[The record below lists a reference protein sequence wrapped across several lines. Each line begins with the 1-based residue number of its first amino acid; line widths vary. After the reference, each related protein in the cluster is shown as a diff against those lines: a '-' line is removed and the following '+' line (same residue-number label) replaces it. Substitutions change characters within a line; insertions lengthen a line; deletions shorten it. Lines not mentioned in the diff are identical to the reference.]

1 MRIFLYGLL
10 AILCSEP
17 FSAQPIIPPD
27 AALQRAVSQVS
38 ADSLRADVH
47 VLVNFGTRHTLSN
60 QTDPNRGIGAARRW
74 VLARFRQ
81 HMPVS
86 GGRLSAKI
94 VTWEQP
100 QDQHRVNRLIH
111 MGNVVATLKG
121 TDPSDKRIFMV
132 TAHLD
137 SRATDVMDSTI
148 TAPGAND
155 DGSGVASLL
164 EMVRVLS
171 KYPMRATVMF
181 VAVTG
186 EEQGLLGS
194 THLAQQAVEQHWEVA
209 AMINNDMIGQ
219 SMAGET
225 GNRDNTRVRVF
236 SEGIPMAETAPE
248 KRIRLATGGE
258 NDSRSRQLARYIKM
272 VGETFVDNLTVQL
285 IYRQDRFLRGGD
297 QEPFQERG
305 FTAVRLTDFYE
316 QFDHQHQTIRT
327 EDGVSYG
334 DLEKY
339 MDFEYLRKNTC
350 LNLVTLYCLANAP
363 SVPRNVVMDV
373 RHLGNT
379 TRLVWEPPQYGVAE
393 GYVVW
398 MRETDAP
405 LWQRK
410 RYTQD
415 TSIILPYS
423 KDNYFFAVQAV
434 GKDGMPSL
442 PVFPGIGR

>member
-1 MRIFLYGLL
+1 MV
-10 AILCSEP
+10 
-17 FSAQPIIPPD
+17 PD
-27 AALQRAVSQVS
+27 EALQRAVSQVS
-38 ADSLRADVH
+38 ADSLQADVQS
-47 VLVNFGTRHTLSN
+47 LVGFGTRHTLSN
-60 QTDPNRGIGAARRW
+60 QTDPDRGIGAARRW
-74 VLARFRQ
+74 VLSRFLQ
-81 HMPVS
+81 EVPAS
-86 GGRLSAKI
+86 GGRLSARI

-100 QDQHRVNRLIH
+100 KDQHRVNRPIR

-121 TDPSDKRIFMV
+121 TDPSDKRVFIV

-137 SRATDVMDSTI
+137 SRATDVMDSTV

-155 DGSGVASLL
+155 DASGVVALL

-171 KYPMRATVMF
+171 RYPLRATVMF

-194 THLAQQAVEQHWEVA
+194 THLAQQALEQHWQVA

-219 SMAGET
+219 STAGGT
-225 GNRDNTRVRVF
+225 GNRDNTHVRVF
-236 SEGIPMAETAPE
+236 SETIPIAETEAQ
-248 KRIRLATGGE
+248 KGIRLATGGE
-258 NDSRSRQLARYIKM
+258 NDSPSRQLARYMKM
-272 VGETFVDNLTVQL
+272 VGEVYVDNLTIQL
-285 IYRQDRFLRGGD
+285 IYRRDRFLRGGD

-305 FTAVRLTDFYE
+305 FTAVRVTDFYE
-316 QFDHQHQTIRT
+316 NFDHQHQTIRT
-327 EDGVSYG
+327 ENGVSYG
-334 DLEKY
+334 DLEQY

-350 LNLVTLYCLANAP
+350 LNLVTLYSLANAP
-363 SVPRNVVMDV
+363 SVPQHVRMDV

-379 TRLVWEPPQYGVAE
+379 TRLVWEPPQYGEAA

-410 RYTQD
+410 FYTED
-415 TSIILPYS
+415 TSLTLPYS